1 MCERRIKPIVVLNVQ
16 MTENYPQSVCDLL
29 TVGDLLD
36 ALSVL
41 DRDVPIYVGGG
52 YRSTYW
58 RTYGPVRSDDV
69 FEAEFDLDTDD
80 VTVVGNL

>member
-1 MCERRIKPIVVLNVQ
+1 MCERRIETIVVLNAK

-41 DRDVPIYVGGG
+41 DRDIPIYVGNV
-52 YRSTYW
+52 YRGDYW
-58 RTYGPVRSDDV
+58 RVYGPVRGDDV
-69 FEAEFDLDTDD
+69 FEVEHDLDTDE